1 MEEGRWSP
9 SSTNICVVEGLFS
22 GTVYCNYRSRCK
34 GKRLETTPEEK
45 RPTANSY
52 TLTFAIGSSKD
63 CGVKGRRNLPARHL
77 AVG

>member
-1 MEEGRWSP
+1 MVTILDKHLRSGRA
-9 SSTNICVVEGLFS
+9 IL

-45 RPTANSY
+45 RPTPNSY